1 MKFPVIVPLFSFT
14 YVSFIVGTRSQV
26 SVLEFDLGHFTFL
39 DLGKR
44 KEKKRG
50 GRGGGGITTYPL
62 VVEI

>member
-1 MKFPVIVPLFSFT
+1 MKFPVIVPLFSFN

-44 KEKKRG
+44 KEKKR
-50 GRGGGGITTYPL
+50 RGGWAGNYNLPTCG
-62 VVEI
+62 

>member
-1 MKFPVIVPLFSFT
+1 MKFPVIVPFFSFT

-50 GRGGGGITTYPL
+50 GGGGGGITTYPL